1 MVHIDENFVARPL
14 RGDLDFK
21 ELFQEAI
28 AARAGLSGVSSDET
42 SSGWTPSTL
51 ADAMLEADPQGRGVD
66 VRTVQNWFQDNDRGI
81 SSENIVCLAR
91 VFGMGDPDA
100 IAAWRT
106 ELRAANKRLAS
117 KRRVR
122 RKSNLKSAVTENT
135 AGSDLSCEDA
145 ESQSKRSGLPE
156 LSERMFTSTEGFGI
170 AVVVWAGFFLLC
182 LMSFVFE
189 NHDVTYAARPDLN
202 KQVGFF
208 WSLSWPVECLLLY
221 PTLFLLVAH
230 LVSFWKRECSAT
242 TQSEDQCRAW
252 RGLIYSLRLP
262 LWIVA
267 FVAFGLVFAVQW
279 SGVYLLG
286 LTQRDAPDLIDWI
299 LVAQLRPDI
308 VSFWEALLVSLVAFL
323 YSGLIYWFYFVGLLL
338 LFAVCEDYHR
348 KATSS
353 EPFHDVS
360 FFEFAGEKLQRGIFR
375 CTVIGIFAA
384 TAIQLNAIYLKS
396 DGATSLG
403 WLVGDLAAGLGWHS
417 TEWAFLGQSSVSSL
431 TSSILLLLHLALF
444 GVCTTK
450 VRSAMRASHSQ
461 TFGSESSLGEEGGE
475 RRRFVHDP
483 LPRQLC
489 VLVLLCLN
497 FVLLGQ
503 FVGFTVLLSASLL
516 VAIAAICWNEKGSE
530 LRGNMEAQVFIR
542 RDP

>member
-14 RGDLDFK
+14 RGDLEFK

-42 SSGWTPSTL
+42 SSGWTPSLL
-51 ADAMLEADPQGRGVD
+51 ADAILDADPKGRGVD

-91 VFGMGDPDA
+91 VFGMGDPAA

-106 ELRAANKRLAS
+106 ELRSANKRLAS
-117 KRRVR
+117 KRRTR
-122 RKSNLKSAVTENT
+122 RKSNLKSAEKENA
-135 AGSDLSCEDA
+135 AGADLSCEDA
-145 ESQSKRSGLPE
+145 VSQSKRSSLPE
-156 LSERMFTSTEGFGI
+156 LSERLFTTAEGFGI
-170 AVVVWAGFFLLC
+170 SVVVWAGFFLLC

-208 WSLSWPVECLLLY
+208 WSLSWPVECLFLY

-230 LVSFWKRECSAT
+230 LVSFWKRECRAAA
-242 TQSEDQCRAW
+242 QSEDQCRAW
-252 RGLIYSLRLP
+252 SGLIYSLRLP

-348 KATSS
+348 RATSP
-353 EPFHDVS
+353 ERLHDGS
-360 FFEFAGEKLQRGIFR
+360 LFEFVGEKLQRCIFR
-375 CTVIGIFAA
+375 CTVIGILAA

-403 WLVGDLAAGLGWHS
+403 WLVGDFAAGLGWHS
-417 TEWAFLGQSSVSSL
+417 TGWVFLDQSSVSSL

-450 VRSAMRASHSQ
+450 VRSAMRAPRLQ
-461 TFGSESSLGEEGGE
+461 TFGSESSPGEETGE
-475 RRRFVHDP
+475 RKRFVHDP

-489 VLVLLCLN
+489 VLGLLCLN

-503 FVGFTVLLSASLL
+503 FVGFTVLLSASLF
-516 VAIAAICWNEKGSE
+516 VAIAAICWNENGSE
-530 LRGNMEAQVFIR
+530 LRDKIEAQVLIR